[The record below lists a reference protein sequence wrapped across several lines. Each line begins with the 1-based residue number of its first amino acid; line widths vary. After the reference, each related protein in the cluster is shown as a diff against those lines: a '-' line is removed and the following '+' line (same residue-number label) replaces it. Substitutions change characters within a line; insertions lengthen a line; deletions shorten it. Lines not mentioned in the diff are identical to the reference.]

1 MFSFN
6 LLTLFSSIVNL
17 LVLAWIIKRYLLGA
31 IIRTMNN
38 RKERIENAMK
48 EAEKKL
54 QEAEELRKQRE
65 EKLNEARD
73 EAGKIIQEAVATAE
87 KIRQEMNQKAEEEAE
102 KIIVKAH
109 EIARAE
115 SKRALE
121 TAKKEILALSHLLI
135 KEFFKRFLPPEAEEL
150 LIEQF
155 IYDFNSALSK
165 LPDILVDE
173 IRFVSPDNIKPE
185 AKSKIEG
192 KLRELIP
199 GKWKLSFE
207 VDPEIGVGFKMF
219 IGEFLIDHSLDF
231 HLSQI
236 YSTLRE
242 VENI

>member
-1 MFSFN
+1 
-6 LLTLFSSIVNL
+6 
-17 LVLAWIIKRYLLGA
+17 
-31 IIRTMNN
+31 
-38 RKERIENAMK
+38 
-48 EAEKKL
+48 
-54 QEAEELRKQRE
+54 
-65 EKLNEARD
+65 
-73 EAGKIIQEAVATAE
+73 
-87 KIRQEMNQKAEEEAE
+87 
-102 KIIVKAH
+102 
-109 EIARAE
+109 
-115 SKRALE
+115 
-121 TAKKEILALSHLLI
+121 
-135 KEFFKRFLPPEAEEL
+135 
-150 LIEQF
+150 IEQF